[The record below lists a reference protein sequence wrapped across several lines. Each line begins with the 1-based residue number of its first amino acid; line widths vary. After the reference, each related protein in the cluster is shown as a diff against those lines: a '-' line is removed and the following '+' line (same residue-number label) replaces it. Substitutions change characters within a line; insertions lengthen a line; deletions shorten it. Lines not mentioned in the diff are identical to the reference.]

1 MIIDVFG
8 VYAKR
13 YVEGPKGQV
22 SKIIKLH
29 ALQSCRIAPTNS
41 TWDQWNAK
49 SLGLPYFVKY
59 HVIIFVIYHRDKVTY
74 FNNKNAITLMQI

>member
-1 MIIDVFG
+1 MLNIMLEFLDTFVIKGTYICFGYQDKVYIINKHMIVDVFG

-41 TWDQWNAK
+41 T
-49 SLGLPYFVKY
+49 
-59 HVIIFVIYHRDKVTY
+59 
-74 FNNKNAITLMQI
+74 